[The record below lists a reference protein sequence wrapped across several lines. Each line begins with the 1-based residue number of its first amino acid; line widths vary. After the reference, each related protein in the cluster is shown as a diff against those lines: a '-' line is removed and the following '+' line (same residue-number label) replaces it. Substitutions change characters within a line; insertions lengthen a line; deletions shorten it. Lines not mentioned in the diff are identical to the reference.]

1 MAHKL
6 LYLLRK
12 PSTNPILVAGNP
24 LLRKA
29 ASQVDLTDVK
39 AGKLKETINRM
50 VTIMREHG
58 ASGLA
63 APQIGISQQIFAME
77 VTKEFVESDSW
88 VYGQGIKAM
97 TVLLVACG
105 TLRKWECKLSHC
117 ILSSIQKLQSW
128 ERKKLFIEKVA

>member
-39 AGKLKETINRM
+39 AGKLKETVSCTRDTLNLFMYTFCIFCCSTDKPNGDDYARA
-50 VTIMREHG
+50 RG
-58 ASGLA
+58 KW
-63 APQIGISQQIFAME
+63 ISCATDWHLTANICN
-77 VTKEFVESDSW
+77 
-88 VYGQGIKAM
+88 G
-97 TVLLVACG
+97 
-105 TLRKWECKLSHC
+105 SHKRIC
-117 ILSSIQKLQSW
+117 
-128 ERKKLFIEKVA
+128 